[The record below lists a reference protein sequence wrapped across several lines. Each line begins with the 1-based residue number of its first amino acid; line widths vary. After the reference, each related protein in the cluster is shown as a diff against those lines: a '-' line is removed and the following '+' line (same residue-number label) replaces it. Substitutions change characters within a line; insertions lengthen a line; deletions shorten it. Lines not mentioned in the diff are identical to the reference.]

1 VSECDLLLVH
11 AGELFTPVVESEPR
25 RIFHLRTAGAA
36 GGPEQEMVTRITDG
50 AIAVVGETI
59 AEVGTTAELAARWNA
74 RETLDACGDLV
85 TPAFA
90 DPHTHLIFAGERSA
104 EFTARMGGRQ
114 AEAGLETGIAS
125 TARAT
130 SAASDDE
137 LRTLVRRRLDAWLL
151 AGITLVEVKSGYAL
165 TVEGELRLL
174 RLAREAGEG
183 HDVEVVTTVLAAH
196 ALPAAY
202 AGRAREYLDE
212 VAWPVTEAARRDGL
226 AEFADV
232 FVEPDLFGVDVAEPY
247 LRRAAE
253 IGLGVRLHAD
263 QLTRSGGAGLAA
275 RLRAASADH
284 LERMAAE
291 DAVGLAAAGTVA
303 VLAPGAVLTMEGRGD
318 RRPPAQ
324 ALVSAGVPIAL
335 ATDFNPGSSTVAS
348 PALCLGLACRLFGM
362 SPEAAWTGFTANAA
376 ASLGR
381 GRTRGRLGAG
391 YRADFCVWPAKRS
404 VDLAYHLDAP
414 RPREVVVA
422 GRRAVR
428 QSALAAAGSAS
439 PEVTPLF

>member
-1 VSECDLLLVH
+1 VSDCDLLLVH
-11 AGELFTPVVESEPR
+11 AGELFTPVVDPEPR

-36 GGPEQEMVTRITDG
+36 GGPDQEAVTRIADG
-50 AIAVVGETI
+50 AMAVVGETI
-59 AEVGTTAELAARWNA
+59 AEVGTTAELLARWNA

-85 TPAFA
+85 TPSFS
-90 DPHTHLIFAGERSA
+90 DPHTHLVFAGERSA
-104 EFTARMGGRQ
+104 EFAARMSGR
-114 AEAGLETGIAS
+114 AMEAGLEAGIAS

-130 SAASDDE
+130 ELASDDE
-137 LRTLVRRRLDAWLL
+137 LVALVRRRLDAFLV

-174 RLAREAGEG
+174 RLVLQAAEG
-183 HDVEVVTTVLAAH
+183 HSVEVVTTVLAAH
-196 ALPAAY
+196 ALPPAY
-202 AGRAREYLDE
+202 AGRPREYLDE
-212 VAWPVTEAARRDGL
+212 VAWPVSETARREGL
-226 AEFADV
+226 AEFVDV
-232 FVEPDLFGVDVAEPY
+232 FVEPDLFDADVAEPY

-253 IGLGVRLHAD
+253 IGLGIRLHAD
-263 QLTRSGGAGLAA
+263 QLTHSGGAALAA

-284 LERMAAE
+284 LERMAVE
-291 DAVGLAAAGTVA
+291 DAARLAAVGTVA
-303 VLAPGAVLTMEGRGD
+303 VLAPGAVLTMEGREGGA
-318 RRPPAQ
+318 RPPAR
-324 ALVSAGVPIAL
+324 ALQEAGVPIAL

-362 SPEAAWTGFTANAA
+362 TPEAAWTGFTANAA

-391 YRADFCVWPAKRS
+391 YRADFCVWPATRS
-404 VDLAYHLDAP
+404 IDLVYHLDAP

-428 QSALAAAGSAS
+428 DARLISAS
-439 PEVTPLF
+439 SEVTPLFE